1 MGKMVIPKNSASV
14 EEVMGAMQI
23 YYEAGDW
30 LSNGEFIR
38 RFKERVGVIGDDRDS
53 SAYTKKTEI
62 GAYYGFIEWQDIN
75 KTTSLRRITDRGR
88 GFLEHYHADDR
99 NAVFED
105 IMCALEKVTFGRNN
119 CACRSSDSDIEP
131 PALFFRA
138 VMDLGYLTNTE
149 FGYLVYRMAYQA
161 WHYTETVRDIKAH
174 RERNEN
180 VPLPDEG
187 KKFTDPKPILM
198 LERWGVLDSSQVS
211 GTKRTSISTDFLTKY
226 QHRLRNLKIY
236 NIDKD
241 VSADLEVGQGEIEAS
256 SDNEQRFRAWFA
268 TQKTAYGKPPT
279 ASAIYSNCA
288 ALKKV
293 CELMDMEEY
302 PDMESVFEIADL
314 EVFRS
319 VKEYIK
325 SHPDYREVNKACHN
339 RYLSSGLN
347 WYEKF
352 LVHLQEEKDAA
363 EIAPP
368 YLKKDFLEDV
378 FLTEEEYDEL
388 IALLMY
394 KKNVILQGAPG
405 VGKTFLAKRLAYSM
419 MGVASKYHVEM
430 VQFHQN
436 YSYEDFIMGYK
447 PAGDSFSLKEGVFYS
462 FCKKAQQKPEE
473 KFFFIID
480 EINRGNLSK
489 IFGELLLLI
498 EHDKRGEQV
507 TLAYRNE
514 KFTVPANVYI
524 IGMMNTAD
532 RSLAL
537 MDYALRR
544 RFRFFEVAPAFK
556 RKKFI
561 DHVTALIG
569 DADMV
574 KMLNDRLYALNE
586 LIADE
591 DKSGLGKGFCIGHSY
606 FCTKPV
612 PGQTPDQWYKA
623 IIKFEIGPL
632 LDEYWWDDKDKASEC
647 KKVLLECHSHE

>member
-1 MGKMVIPKNSASV
+1 MGKMVIPKNSASI

-23 YYEAGDW
+23 YYDANDW
-30 LSNGEFIR
+30 LTNADYIQT
-38 RFKERVGVIGDDRDS
+38 FKNRIGIIGDDGDS
-53 SAYTKKTEI
+53 SAYTKRTEI

-75 KTTSLRRITDRGR
+75 KTTSPRRITARGR
-88 GFLEHYHADDR
+88 RFLEHYNANDTD
-99 NAVFED
+99 AVFED
-105 IMCALEKVTFGRNN
+105 IMCSLEEVTFGRNN
-119 CACRSSDSDIEP
+119 FACRSSDSDIDP

-149 FGYLVYRMAYQA
+149 FGYLVYMMEYKA

-174 RERNEN
+174 RNRNEN
-180 VPLPDEG
+180 IPLPDEG

-198 LERWGVLDSSQVS
+198 LERWGVLTSSQVS
-211 GTKRTSISTDFLTKY
+211 GSKRTSISTAFLAKY
-226 QHRLRNLKIY
+226 QQRLRNLKIY
-236 NIDKD
+236 NIDKN
-241 VSADLEVGQGEIEAS
+241 VSADLEAEQGETEAA

-268 TQKTAYGKPPT
+268 TQKTVYGKPPT
-279 ASAIYSNCA
+279 ASAIYNNCA

-293 CELMDMEEY
+293 CELMDIEEY
-302 PDMESVFEIADL
+302 PDMESLFEITDL
-314 EVFRS
+314 EAFQS
-319 VKEYIK
+319 VKQYIK
-325 SHPDYREVNKACHN
+325 SHPDYQEINKACYN
-339 RYLSSGLN
+339 KFLSTGLN

-352 LVHLQEEKDAA
+352 LVYLMEEEAVA
-363 EIAPP
+363 ETPDP

-388 IALLMY
+388 VALLLY

-405 VGKTFLAKRLAYSM
+405 VGKTFLAKRLAYSI
-419 MGVASKYHVEM
+419 MGVASKHHVEM

-447 PAGDSFSLKEGVFYS
+447 PAGDSFELKEGVFYS
-462 FCKKAQQKPEE
+462 FCKKAEQKPEE

-489 IFGELLLLI
+489 VFGELMLLI
-498 EHDKRGEQV
+498 ENDKRGEQV

-544 RFRFFEVAPAFK
+544 RFSFFEVVPAFK
-556 RKKFI
+556 RTKFV

-569 DADMV
+569 DVDTV
-574 KMLNDRLYALNE
+574 NMLNDRLYALNE
-586 LIADE
+586 IIADE

-612 PGQTPDQWYKA
+612 ADQTPDQWYRT
-623 IIKFEIGPL
+623 IIKFEISPL
-632 LDEYWWDDKDKASEC
+632 LDEYWWDDKDKANEC
-647 KKVLLECHSHE
+647 KKELLGE